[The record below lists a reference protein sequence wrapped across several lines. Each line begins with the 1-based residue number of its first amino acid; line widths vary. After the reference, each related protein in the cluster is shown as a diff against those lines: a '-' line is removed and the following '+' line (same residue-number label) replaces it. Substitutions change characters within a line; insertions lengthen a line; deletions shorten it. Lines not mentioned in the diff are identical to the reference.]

1 MLFLTNTP
9 LHFRF
14 LLPKIKKTLFFD
26 MLFWTNA
33 PFHFRFLLEIGINP
47 GDVWGT
53 VSGPKMNPK
62 FVLFGFIFEVIFW
75 TSLGPILDHFWNHFG
90 DRFGHRIGPRRA
102 KRRPGGP
109 SRAPSSEKVEG
120 SKQANGGHF
129 VAFWTSK
136 TGLESPRSHPR
147 GILRAPKTLEK

>member
-1 MLFLTNTP
+1 MG
-9 LHFRF
+9 
-14 LLPKIKKTLFFD
+14 PKIV
-26 MLFWTNA
+26 
-33 PFHFRFLLEIGINP
+33 LLG
-47 GDVWGT
+47 
-53 VSGPKMNPK
+53 
-62 FVLFGFIFEVIFW
+62 FVFEVIFW
-75 TSLGPILDHFWNHFG
+75 NSLGPILDNFWNHFG

-147 GILRAPKTLEK
+147 GILRAPKTLKMQTQKWNRFSSFLRPILEPFREPCGLPKSAKKWSKNGTKNGTEKH